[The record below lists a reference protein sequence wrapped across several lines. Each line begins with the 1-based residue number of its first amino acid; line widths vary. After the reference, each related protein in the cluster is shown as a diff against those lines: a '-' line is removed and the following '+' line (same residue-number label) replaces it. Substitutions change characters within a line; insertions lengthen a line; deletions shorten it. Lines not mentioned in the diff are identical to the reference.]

1 VPASSDGVLTVTA
14 RPYAAVGVDIDW
26 SPMWPGG
33 VDRVNLI
40 PTSGLSVSTWSVSG
54 GAAVAYDTSVSA
66 KITWASTAALGQ
78 SASRA
83 SIAVTA
89 GVPHTVSVGIFV
101 PADGS
106 VGAAPAIRVVGGPV
120 GNPVTV
126 AGQLTISTVTW
137 TPATS
142 SASIAIVP
150 TAAATAGWRC
160 YADRPTLEVGSSV
173 LSPPIASTTPGVLD
187 VGPNLVLPVPWRTTV
202 TRTIGSETVT
212 VRSGDRAATPGG
224 AGYVQDSELPLFGS
238 ATYRAV
244 AWSGTGARLA
254 TSAPVLISLTAAAA
268 DDAILRGVDNP
279 HLTQWVW
286 ISDPLDESWETDTEV
301 FPVAPTAGAAVA
313 PPVVWQQSAPQ
324 AMRGALRLAVQS
336 RAEHDALVAL
346 LGSGTLM
353 LCGSASHALTRDAIY
368 LRVVKVTVDRPPIPD
383 WSLRWLVASFVEV
396 ARPDTAGSPLM
407 VPGWSYDVRDAAY
420 PTYAAADAAYPS
432 YRALAKGP

>member
-1 VPASSDGVLTVTA
+1 MPASSDGVLTVTA

-101 PADGS
+101 PAGGS

-173 LSPPIASTTPGVLD
+173 LSPPIAPTTPGVLD

-224 AGYVQDSELPLFGS
+224 AGYVQDNEAIPGV
-238 ATYRAV
+238 AHTYRAYGY
-244 AWSGTGARLA
+244 SGTGALLA
-254 TSAPVLISLTAAAA
+254 TSTSVAITPTAVTQAW
-268 DDAILRGVDNP
+268 LKSVDNP
-279 HLTQWVW
+279 HLNQPVRLVDLQYRMGQTV
-286 ISDPLDESWETDTEV
+286 EV
-301 FPVAPTAGAAVA
+301 FPIDGQ
-313 PPVVWQQSAPQ
+313 PPVVWGLGQTGY
-324 AMRGALRLAVQS
+324 RGALTVRVS
-336 RAEHDALVAL
+336 SKAEHDAVLAL
-346 LGSGTLM
+346 AASGVLYLSGANRHAIPGSG
-353 LCGSASHALTRDAIY
+353 GIY
-368 LRVVKVTVDRPPIPD
+368 VRATSDSDIYRPP
-383 WSLRWLVASFVEV
+383 
-396 ARPDTAGSPLM
+396 TM
-407 VPGWSYDVRDAAY
+407 PGWSRF
-420 PTYAAADAAYPS
+420 S
-432 YRALAKGP
+432 